1 MKNKKIIVAL
11 LVVVMVLSMAA
22 VCLTACDKSEWDD
35 IEAEALAAMM
45 DNAINNLAPTDALLN
60 NTEIAANLDVKA
72 KYGDSS
78 KNYGIA
84 FAVKLGLDKADDN
97 TNAFSLVITDKA
109 DNSVAFGAYYDESLG
124 NKYNDKVY
132 LQGPG
137 GNLALQAVKVKDV
150 IKDQNADIS
159 DSWCEEAQGTVLDA
173 LSEYFSGIIIQT
185 VGGLGDT
192 KISKDGKVARLELP
206 LTSLLQ
212 DKSSTGLGGLLESVG
227 SPMVDPYLEKLG
239 IDLKVA
245 QLVDILPKLTV
256 ALQFTFE
263 GSGVDTT
270 LKNIQAE
277 LSCGAKNVKINKT
290 NNKGTLLEL
299 DIAKDFSATVSA
311 DFFVAPST
319 SMVKLA
325 PTSVYEA
332 KVVNA
337 LNFTLKGEVNFDKDI
352 TASVGPL
359 NLNIPSGDYNVTI
372 ALDADPTA
380 LIGMTFP
387 KEIKDEVTGEV
398 IKKPTTQEI
407 LTCVGDVIE
416 EAVDYMLL
424 DIKSKTASASDTSL
438 LKLELSRPSVGAPL
452 KVSATELDALGIEG
466 LNLSGLTIAE
476 AISTIAKLFPADE
489 PTPEE
494 PTPDEPS
501 TEEPSGD
508 QSGSVS
514 GETDE
519 EKTDKI
525 LASIKP
531 YVELLSIIIKG
542 GSAQVNL
549 DGAKFDIK
557 EEVTGEVT
565 STATLDASIT
575 VNGEAI
581 TISGHATGLDK
592 LLAGLPA
599 DINATIKVTE
609 FKLGNAGK

>member
-22 VCLTACDKSEWDD
+22 VCLTACDEKGDWDD

-72 KYGDSS
+72 TYGEST

-84 FAVKLGLDKADDN
+84 FAVKLGLNKADDN
-97 TNAFSLVITDKA
+97 TNAFSLVVTDKA
-109 DNSVAFGAYYDESLG
+109 DNSVAFGAYYDESLSS
-124 NKYNDKVY
+124 KYNDKVY
-132 LQGPG
+132 LQGPS

-185 VGGLGDT
+185 VGGLGNT
-192 KISKDGKVARLELP
+192 MISKDGKVARLELP
-206 LTSLLQ
+206 LTTLLQ

-311 DFFVAPST
+311 EFFVAPST

-352 TASVGPL
+352 KASVGPL
-359 NLNIPSGDYNVTI
+359 NLNIPNGDYNVTL

-387 KEIKDEVTGEV
+387 ADKVVDGVTV
-398 IKKPTTQEI
+398 KPTTQEI
-407 LTCVGDVIE
+407 LTCVGDVLE
-416 EAVDYMLL
+416 DAVDYMLI
-424 DIKSKTASASDTSL
+424 DIKSKTASETDKSL
-438 LKLELSRPSVGAPL
+438 LKLELSRAAAGAPL
-452 KVSATELDALGIEG
+452 KVSATELGALGMDVNI
-466 LNLSGLTIAE
+466 SGLTIAD
-476 AISTIAKLFPADE
+476 AISTIANLFPAEE

-531 YVELLSIIIKG
+531 YIEILSIIIKG

-557 EEVTGEVT
+557 DEVTGEVT

>member
-22 VCLTACDKSEWDD
+22 VCLTACDDSEWDD

-109 DNSVAFGAYYDESLG
+109 DNSVAFGAYYDEGLD
-124 NKYNDKVY
+124 NKKYNDKVY
-132 LQGPG
+132 LQGPS

-319 SMVKLA
+319 SMVKWA

-332 KVVNA
+332 EVVNA
-337 LNFTLKGEVNFDKDI
+337 LNFTLKGEVNFDKEI
-352 TASVGPL
+352 KASVGPL

-387 KEIKDEVTGEV
+387 ADKVVDGVTV
-398 IKKPTTQEI
+398 KPTTQEI
-407 LTCVGDVIE
+407 LTCVGDVLE

-424 DIKSKTASASDTSL
+424 DIKSKTASASDNSL
-438 LKLELSRPSVGAPL
+438 LKLELSRAAVGAPL
-452 KVSATELDALGIEG
+452 KVSATELDALGMNVNI
-466 LNLSGLTIAE
+466 SGLTIAE
-476 AISTIAKLFPADE
+476 AISTIAKLFPAEE

-494 PTPDEPS
+494 PEAPTPEA
-501 TEEPSGD
+501 PSGD

-519 EKTDKI
+519 EKTDAI

-557 EEVTGEVT
+557 DEVTGEVT

-592 LLAGLPA
+592 LLAGLPQ

>member
-22 VCLTACDKSEWDD
+22 VCLTACNEEGDWDD

-132 LQGPG
+132 LQGPS

-407 LTCVGDVIE
+407 LTCVGDVLE

-424 DIKSKTASASDTSL
+424 DIKSKTASASDKSL
-438 LKLELSRPSVGAPL
+438 LKLELSRAADGAPL
-452 KVSATELDALGIEG
+452 SVSATELDALGMDVDI
-466 LNLSGLTIAE
+466 SGLTIAR
-476 AISTIAKLFPADE
+476 AISTIANLFPAEE

-531 YVELLSIIIKG
+531 YIEILSIIIKG

-557 EEVTGEVT
+557 DEVTGEVT

-581 TISGHATGLDK
+581 TITGHAVGLNK
-592 LLAGLPA
+592 LLAGLPE

>member
-22 VCLTACDKSEWDD
+22 VCLTACDEKGDWDE

-109 DNSVAFGAYYDESLG
+109 DNSVAFGAYYDEGLG
-124 NKYNDKVY
+124 KKYNDKVY

-352 TASVGPL
+352 KASVGPL
-359 NLNIPSGDYNVTI
+359 NLNIPSGDYNVTLAI
-372 ALDADPTA
+372 DADPTA

-387 KEIKDEVTGEV
+387 ADKVVDGVTV
-398 IKKPTTQEI
+398 KPTTQEI
-407 LTCVGDVIE
+407 LTCVGNVLE

-424 DIKSKTASASDTSL
+424 DIKSKTASASDQSL
-438 LKLELSRPSVGAPL
+438 LKLELSRAAVGAPL
-452 KVSATELDALGIEG
+452 KVSATELDALGMNVNI
-466 LNLSGLTIAE
+466 SGLTIAE
-476 AISTIAKLFPADE
+476 AINTIAKLFPADE

-494 PTPDEPS
+494 PEVPTPEA
-501 TEEPSGD
+501 PSGD

-519 EKTDKI
+519 EKTDAI

-549 DGAKFDIK
+549 DGAEFDIK
-557 EEVTGEVT
+557 DEETGKVT
-565 STATLDASIT
+565 STVTLDAGIT

-581 TISGHATGLDK
+581 TVTGHAVGLDK

>member
-109 DNSVAFGAYYDESLG
+109 DNSVAFGAYYDESLS

-337 LNFTLKGEVNFDKDI
+337 LNFTLKGEVNFDKAI
-352 TASVGPL
+352 QASVGPL

-387 KEIKDEVTGEV
+387 ADKVVDGVTV
-398 IKKPTTQEI
+398 KPTTQEI
-407 LTCVGDVIE
+407 LTCVGDVLDK
-416 EAVDYMLL
+416 AVDYMLL
-424 DIKSKTASASDTSL
+424 DIKSKTASASDKSL
-438 LKLELSRPSVGAPL
+438 LKLELSRAAEGAPL
-452 KVSATELDALGIEG
+452 SVSATELDALGMDVDI
-466 LNLSGLTIAE
+466 SGLTIAR
-476 AISTIAKLFPADE
+476 AISTIAGLFP
-489 PTPEE
+489 TEE
-494 PTPDEPS
+494 PTPGEPEVP
-501 TEEPSGD
+501 TPEVPSGD

-519 EKTDKI
+519 EKTDAI

-549 DGAKFDIK
+549 DGAEFDIK
-557 EEVTGEVT
+557 DEAGKVT
-565 STATLDASIT
+565 STVTLDAGIT
-575 VNGEAI
+575 VNGESI
-581 TISGHATGLDK
+581 TVTGHAVGLDK

>member
-22 VCLTACDKSEWDD
+22 VCLTACDKEGDWDE

-72 KYGDSS
+72 TYGEST

-84 FAVKLGLDKADDN
+84 FAVKLGLNKADDN
-97 TNAFSLVITDKA
+97 TNAFSLVVTDKA
-109 DNSVAFGAYYDESLG
+109 DNSVAFGAYYDESLS

-352 TASVGPL
+352 KASVGPL
-359 NLNIPSGDYNVTI
+359 NLNIPNGDYNVTL

-387 KEIKDEVTGEV
+387 ADKVVDGVTV
-398 IKKPTTQEI
+398 KPTTQEI
-407 LTCVGDVIE
+407 LTCVGDVLE
-416 EAVDYMLL
+416 EAVDYMLI
-424 DIKSKTASASDTSL
+424 DIKSKTASETDKSL
-438 LKLELSRPSVGAPL
+438 LKLELSRAAAGAPL
-452 KVSATELDALGIEG
+452 KVSATELGALGMDVNI
-466 LNLSGLTIAE
+466 SGLTIAD
-476 AISTIAKLFPADE
+476 AISTIANLFPAEE

-508 QSGSVS
+508 SGSVS

-531 YVELLSIIIKG
+531 YIEILSIIIKG

-557 EEVTGEVT
+557 DEVTGEVT

-581 TISGHATGLDK
+581 TITGHATGLDK

>member
-109 DNSVAFGAYYDESLG
+109 DNSVAFGAYYDESLSD
-124 NKYNDKVY
+124 KYNDKVY

-337 LNFTLKGEVNFDKDI
+337 LNFTLKGEVNFDKEI
-352 TASVGPL
+352 KASVGPL

-387 KEIKDEVTGEV
+387 ADKVVDGVTV
-398 IKKPTTQEI
+398 KPTTQEI
-407 LTCVGDVIE
+407 LTCVGNVLE

-438 LKLELSRPSVGAPL
+438 LKLELSRAAVGAPL
-452 KVSATELDALGIEG
+452 KVSATELDALGMNVNI
-466 LNLSGLTIAE
+466 SGLTIAE
-476 AISTIAKLFPADE
+476 AINTIAKLFPADE
-489 PTPEE
+489 PTPGEPE
-494 PTPDEPS
+494 VPTPEV
-501 TEEPSGD
+501 PSGD

-519 EKTDKI
+519 EKTDAI

-549 DGAKFDIK
+549 DGAEFDIK
-557 EEVTGEVT
+557 DEEGKVT
-565 STATLDASIT
+565 STVTLDAGIT

-581 TISGHATGLDK
+581 TVTGHAVGLDK

>member
-22 VCLTACDKSEWDD
+22 VCLTACDKEGDWDD

-109 DNSVAFGAYYDESLG
+109 DNSVAFGAYYDESLS

-311 DFFVAPST
+311 EFFVAPST

-352 TASVGPL
+352 KASVGPL
-359 NLNIPSGDYNVTI
+359 NLNIPNGDYNVTLAI
-372 ALDADPTA
+372 DADPTA

-387 KEIKDEVTGEV
+387 ADKVVDGVTV
-398 IKKPTTQEI
+398 KPTTQEI
-407 LTCVGDVIE
+407 LTCVGDVLE
-416 EAVDYMLL
+416 KAVDYMLI
-424 DIKSKTASASDTSL
+424 DIKSKTASETDKSL
-438 LKLELSRPSVGAPL
+438 LKLELSRAAAGAPL
-452 KVSATELDALGIEG
+452 KVSATELGALGMDVNI
-466 LNLSGLTIAE
+466 SGLTIAD
-476 AISTIAKLFPADE
+476 AISTIANLFPAEE

-531 YVELLSIIIKG
+531 YIEILSIIIKG

-557 EEVTGEVT
+557 DEVTGEVT

>member
-22 VCLTACDKSEWDD
+22 VCLTACDDSEWDD

-109 DNSVAFGAYYDESLG
+109 DNSVAFGAYYDESLS

-206 LTSLLQ
+206 LTTLLQ

-299 DIAKDFSATVSA
+299 DIAKDFSATVRA
-311 DFFVAPST
+311 EFFVAPST

-352 TASVGPL
+352 KASVGPL
-359 NLNIPSGDYNVTI
+359 NLNIPNGDYNVTLAI
-372 ALDADPTA
+372 DADPTA

-387 KEIKDEVTGEV
+387 ADKVVDGVTV
-398 IKKPTTQEI
+398 KPTTQEI
-407 LTCVGDVIE
+407 LTCVGDVLE
-416 EAVDYMLL
+416 KAVDYMLI
-424 DIKSKTASASDTSL
+424 DIKSKTASETDKSL
-438 LKLELSRPSVGAPL
+438 LKLELSRAAAGAPL
-452 KVSATELDALGIEG
+452 KVSATELGALGMDVNI
-466 LNLSGLTIAE
+466 SGLTIAD
-476 AISTIAKLFPADE
+476 AISTIANLFPAEE

-519 EKTDKI
+519 EKTDAI

-531 YVELLSIIIKG
+531 YIEILSIIIKG

-557 EEVTGEVT
+557 DEVTGEVT
-565 STATLDASIT
+565 STVTLDAGIT
-575 VNGEAI
+575 VNGESI
-581 TISGHATGLDK
+581 TVTGHAVGLDK

>member
-124 NKYNDKVY
+124 KNYNDKVY
-132 LQGPG
+132 LQGPS

-332 KVVNA
+332 EVVNA
-337 LNFTLKGEVNFDKDI
+337 LNFTLKGEVNFDKEI
-352 TASVGPL
+352 KASVGPL

-407 LTCVGDVIE
+407 LTCVGDVLE

-438 LKLELSRPSVGAPL
+438 LKLELSRAAVGAPL
-452 KVSATELDALGIEG
+452 KTGATELGALGMDV
-466 LNLSGLTIAE
+466 NLSNLTIAE
-476 AISTIAKLFPADE
+476 AINTIAKLFPADE

-494 PTPDEPS
+494 PEVPTPEA
-501 TEEPSGD
+501 PSGD

-519 EKTDKI
+519 ENTDAI

-557 EEVTGEVT
+557 DEETGKVT
-565 STATLDASIT
+565 STVTLDAGIT

-581 TISGHATGLDK
+581 TVTGHAVGLDK

>member
-22 VCLTACDKSEWDD
+22 VCLTACDDSEWDD

-84 FAVKLGLDKADDN
+84 FAVKLGLNKADDN

-109 DNSVAFGAYYDESLG
+109 DNSVAFGAYYDEGLDK
-124 NKYNDKVY
+124 KYNDKVY
-132 LQGPG
+132 LQGPS

-319 SMVKLA
+319 SMVKWA

-332 KVVNA
+332 EVVNA
-337 LNFTLKGEVNFDKDI
+337 LNFTLKGEVNFDKEI
-352 TASVGPL
+352 KASVGPL

-387 KEIKDEVTGEV
+387 ADKVVDGVTV
-398 IKKPTTQEI
+398 KPTTQEI
-407 LTCVGDVIE
+407 LTCVGNVLE

-438 LKLELSRPSVGAPL
+438 LKLELSRAAVGAPL
-452 KVSATELDALGIEG
+452 KVSATELDALGMNVNI
-466 LNLSGLTIAE
+466 SGLTIAE
-476 AISTIAKLFPADE
+476 AINTIAKLFPADE

-494 PTPDEPS
+494 PEVPTPEA
-501 TEEPSGD
+501 PSGD

-519 EKTDKI
+519 EKTDAI

-557 EEVTGEVT
+557 DEAGKVT
-565 STATLDASIT
+565 STVTLDAGIT
-575 VNGEAI
+575 VNGESI
-581 TISGHATGLDK
+581 TVTGHAVGLDK

>member
-22 VCLTACDKSEWDD
+22 ACLTACDKSEWDD

-109 DNSVAFGAYYDESLG
+109 DNSVAFGAYYDEGLDK
-124 NKYNDKVY
+124 KYNDKVY
-132 LQGPG
+132 LQGPS

-319 SMVKLA
+319 SMVKWA

-332 KVVNA
+332 EVVNA
-337 LNFTLKGEVNFDKDI
+337 LNFTLKGEVNFDKEI
-352 TASVGPL
+352 KASVGPL

-387 KEIKDEVTGEV
+387 ADKVVDGVTV
-398 IKKPTTQEI
+398 KPTTQEI
-407 LTCVGDVIE
+407 LTCVGDVLDK
-416 EAVDYMLL
+416 AVDYMLL
-424 DIKSKTASASDTSL
+424 DIKSKTASASDKSL
-438 LKLELSRPSVGAPL
+438 LKLELSRAAEGAPL
-452 KVSATELDALGIEG
+452 SVSATELDALGMDVDI
-466 LNLSGLTIAE
+466 SGLTIAR
-476 AISTIAKLFPADE
+476 AISTIAGLFPTEE

-494 PTPDEPS
+494 PEVPTPEV
-501 TEEPSGD
+501 PSGD

-519 EKTDKI
+519 EKTDAI

-549 DGAKFDIK
+549 DGAEFDIK
-557 EEVTGEVT
+557 DEEGKVT
-565 STATLDASIT
+565 STVTLDAGIT
-575 VNGEAI
+575 VNGESI
-581 TISGHATGLDK
+581 TVTGHAVGLDK

>member
-109 DNSVAFGAYYDESLG
+109 DNSVAFGAYYDESLS

-337 LNFTLKGEVNFDKDI
+337 LNFTLKGEVNFDKAI
-352 TASVGPL
+352 QASVGPL

-387 KEIKDEVTGEV
+387 ADKVVDGVTV
-398 IKKPTTQEI
+398 KPTTQEI
-407 LTCVGDVIE
+407 LTCVGDVLDK
-416 EAVDYMLL
+416 AVDYMLL
-424 DIKSKTASASDTSL
+424 DIKSKTASASDKSL
-438 LKLELSRPSVGAPL
+438 LKLELSRAAEGAPL
-452 KVSATELDALGIEG
+452 SVSATELDALGMDVDI
-466 LNLSGLTIAE
+466 SGLTIAR
-476 AISTIAKLFPADE
+476 AISTIAGLFPTDE

-494 PTPDEPS
+494 PEVPTPEA
-501 TEEPSGD
+501 PSGD

-519 EKTDKI
+519 EKTDAI

-549 DGAKFDIK
+549 DGAEFDIK
-557 EEVTGEVT
+557 DEAGKVT
-565 STATLDASIT
+565 STVTLDAGIT
-575 VNGEAI
+575 VNGESI
-581 TISGHATGLDK
+581 TVTGHAVGLDK

>member
-132 LQGPG
+132 LQGPS

-311 DFFVAPST
+311 EFFVAPST

-407 LTCVGDVIE
+407 LTCVGDVLE

-424 DIKSKTASASDTSL
+424 DIKSKTASASDKSL
-438 LKLELSRPSVGAPL
+438 LKLELSRAADGAPL
-452 KVSATELDALGIEG
+452 SVSATELDALGMDVDI
-466 LNLSGLTIAE
+466 SGLTIAR
-476 AISTIAKLFPADE
+476 AISTIANLFPAEE

-531 YVELLSIIIKG
+531 YIEILSIIIKG

-549 DGAKFDIK
+549 DGAEFDIK
-557 EEVTGEVT
+557 DEEGKVT
-565 STATLDASIT
+565 STVTLDASIT

-581 TISGHATGLDK
+581 TITGHAEGLDK

>member
-22 VCLTACDKSEWDD
+22 VCLTACDDSEWDD

-311 DFFVAPST
+311 EFFVAPST

-337 LNFTLKGEVNFDKDI
+337 LNFTLKGEVNFDKAI
-352 TASVGPL
+352 QASVGPL

-387 KEIKDEVTGEV
+387 ADKVVDGVTV
-398 IKKPTTQEI
+398 KPTTQEI
-407 LTCVGDVIE
+407 LTCVGDVLDK
-416 EAVDYMLL
+416 AVDYMLL
-424 DIKSKTASASDTSL
+424 DIKSKTASASDKSL
-438 LKLELSRPSVGAPL
+438 LKLELSRAAEGAPL
-452 KVSATELDALGIEG
+452 SVSATELDALGMDVDI
-466 LNLSGLTIAE
+466 SGLTIAR
-476 AISTIAKLFPADE
+476 AISTIAGLFP
-489 PTPEE
+489 TEE
-494 PTPDEPS
+494 PTPGEPEVP
-501 TEEPSGD
+501 TPEVPSGD

-519 EKTDKI
+519 EKTDAI

-549 DGAKFDIK
+549 DGAEFDIK
-557 EEVTGEVT
+557 DEEGKVT

-581 TISGHATGLDK
+581 TITGHATGLDK

>member
-84 FAVKLGLDKADDN
+84 FAVKLGLNKADDN

-109 DNSVAFGAYYDESLG
+109 DNSVAFGAYYDEGLDK
-124 NKYNDKVY
+124 KYNDKVY
-132 LQGPG
+132 LQGPS

-319 SMVKLA
+319 SMVKWA

-332 KVVNA
+332 EVVNA
-337 LNFTLKGEVNFDKDI
+337 LNFTLKGEVNFDKEI
-352 TASVGPL
+352 KASVGPL

-387 KEIKDEVTGEV
+387 ADKVVDGVTV
-398 IKKPTTQEI
+398 KPTTQEI
-407 LTCVGDVIE
+407 LTCVGNVLE

-438 LKLELSRPSVGAPL
+438 LKLELSRAAVGAPL
-452 KVSATELDALGIEG
+452 KVSATELDALGMNVNI
-466 LNLSGLTIAE
+466 SGLTIAE
-476 AISTIAKLFPADE
+476 AINTIAKLFPADE

-494 PTPDEPS
+494 PEVPTPEA
-501 TEEPSGD
+501 PSGD

-519 EKTDKI
+519 EKTDAI

-549 DGAKFDIK
+549 DGAEFDIK
-557 EEVTGEVT
+557 DGEGKVT
-565 STATLDASIT
+565 STVTLDAGIT

-581 TISGHATGLDK
+581 TVTGHAVGLDK

>member
-22 VCLTACDKSEWDD
+22 ACLTACDKSEWDD

-311 DFFVAPST
+311 EFFVAPST

-337 LNFTLKGEVNFDKDI
+337 LNFTLKGEVNFDKAI
-352 TASVGPL
+352 QASVGPL

-387 KEIKDEVTGEV
+387 ADKVVDGVTV
-398 IKKPTTQEI
+398 KPTTQEI
-407 LTCVGDVIE
+407 LTCVGDVLDK
-416 EAVDYMLL
+416 AVDYMLL
-424 DIKSKTASASDTSL
+424 DIKSKTASASDKSL
-438 LKLELSRPSVGAPL
+438 LKLELSRAAEGAPL
-452 KVSATELDALGIEG
+452 SVSATELDALGMDVDI
-466 LNLSGLTIAE
+466 SGLTIAR
-476 AISTIAKLFPADE
+476 AISTIAGLFP
-489 PTPEE
+489 TEE
-494 PTPDEPS
+494 PTPGEPEVP
-501 TEEPSGD
+501 TPEVPSGD

-519 EKTDKI
+519 EKTDAI

-549 DGAKFDIK
+549 DGAEFDIK
-557 EEVTGEVT
+557 DEEGKVT

-581 TISGHATGLDK
+581 TITGHATGLDK

>member
-109 DNSVAFGAYYDESLG
+109 DNSVAFGAYYDESLS

-337 LNFTLKGEVNFDKDI
+337 LNFTLKGEVNFDKAI
-352 TASVGPL
+352 QASVGPL

-387 KEIKDEVTGEV
+387 ADKVVDGVTV
-398 IKKPTTQEI
+398 KPTTQEI
-407 LTCVGDVIE
+407 LTCVGDVLDK
-416 EAVDYMLL
+416 AVDYMLL
-424 DIKSKTASASDTSL
+424 DIKSKTASASDKSL
-438 LKLELSRPSVGAPL
+438 LKLELSRAAEGAPL
-452 KVSATELDALGIEG
+452 SVSATELDALGMDVDI
-466 LNLSGLTIAE
+466 SGLTIAR
-476 AISTIAKLFPADE
+476 AISTIAGLFPTEE

-494 PTPDEPS
+494 PEVPTPEV
-501 TEEPSGD
+501 PSGD

-519 EKTDKI
+519 EKTDAI

-549 DGAKFDIK
+549 DGAEFDIK
-557 EEVTGEVT
+557 DEEGKVT
-565 STATLDASIT
+565 STVTLDAGIT
-575 VNGEAI
+575 VNGESI
-581 TISGHATGLDK
+581 TVTGHAVGLDK

>member
-109 DNSVAFGAYYDESLG
+109 DNSVAFGAYYDESLDK
-124 NKYNDKVY
+124 KYNDKVY

-311 DFFVAPST
+311 EFFVAPST
-319 SMVKLA
+319 SMVKWA

-332 KVVNA
+332 EVVNA
-337 LNFTLKGEVNFDKDI
+337 LNFTLKGEVNFDKEI
-352 TASVGPL
+352 KASVGPL

-387 KEIKDEVTGEV
+387 ADKVVDGVTV
-398 IKKPTTQEI
+398 KPTTQEI
-407 LTCVGDVIE
+407 LTCVGNVLE

-438 LKLELSRPSVGAPL
+438 LKLELSRAAVGAPL
-452 KVSATELDALGIEG
+452 KVSATELDALGMNVNI
-466 LNLSGLTIAE
+466 SGLTIAE
-476 AISTIAKLFPADE
+476 AISTIAKLFPA
-489 PTPEE
+489 EE
-494 PTPDEPS
+494 PTPGEPEAP
-501 TEEPSGD
+501 TPEEPSGD

-519 EKTDKI
+519 EKTDAI

-549 DGAKFDIK
+549 DGAEFDIK
-557 EEVTGEVT
+557 DEAGKVT
-565 STATLDASIT
+565 STVTLDAGIT
-575 VNGEAI
+575 VNGESI
-581 TISGHATGLDK
+581 TVTGHAVGLDK

>member
-109 DNSVAFGAYYDESLG
+109 DNSVAFGAYYDEGLDK
-124 NKYNDKVY
+124 KYNDKVY
-132 LQGPG
+132 LQGPS

-319 SMVKLA
+319 SMVKWA

-332 KVVNA
+332 EVVNA
-337 LNFTLKGEVNFDKDI
+337 LNFTLKGEVNFDKEI
-352 TASVGPL
+352 RASVGPL

-387 KEIKDEVTGEV
+387 ADKVVDGVTV
-398 IKKPTTQEI
+398 KPTTQEI
-407 LTCVGDVIE
+407 LTCVGNVLE

-438 LKLELSRPSVGAPL
+438 LKLELSRAAVGAPL
-452 KVSATELDALGIEG
+452 KVSATELDALGMNVNI
-466 LNLSGLTIAE
+466 SGLTIAE
-476 AISTIAKLFPADE
+476 AINTIAKLFPADE

-494 PTPDEPS
+494 PEVPTPEA
-501 TEEPSGD
+501 PSGD

-519 EKTDKI
+519 EKTDAI

-549 DGAKFDIK
+549 DGAEFDIK
-557 EEVTGEVT
+557 DGEGKVT
-565 STATLDASIT
+565 STVTLDAGIT
-575 VNGEAI
+575 VNGESI
-581 TISGHATGLDK
+581 TVTGHAVGLDK

>member
-109 DNSVAFGAYYDESLG
+109 DNSVAFGAYYDESLS

-337 LNFTLKGEVNFDKDI
+337 LNFTLKGEVNFDKAI
-352 TASVGPL
+352 QASVGPL

-387 KEIKDEVTGEV
+387 ADKVVDGVTV
-398 IKKPTTQEI
+398 KPTTQEI
-407 LTCVGDVIE
+407 LTCVGDVLDK
-416 EAVDYMLL
+416 AVDYMLL
-424 DIKSKTASASDTSL
+424 DIKSKTASASDKSL
-438 LKLELSRPSVGAPL
+438 LKLELSRAAEGAPL
-452 KVSATELDALGIEG
+452 SVSATELDALGMDVDI
-466 LNLSGLTIAE
+466 SGLTIAR
-476 AISTIAKLFPADE
+476 AISTIAGLFPTEE

-494 PTPDEPS
+494 PEVPTPEV
-501 TEEPSGD
+501 PSGD

-519 EKTDKI
+519 EKTDAI

-549 DGAKFDIK
+549 DGAEFDIK
-557 EEVTGEVT
+557 DEEGKVT
-565 STATLDASIT
+565 STVTLDAGIT

-581 TISGHATGLDK
+581 TVTGHAVGLDK

>member
-109 DNSVAFGAYYDESLG
+109 DNSVAFGAYYDEGLDK
-124 NKYNDKVY
+124 KYNDKVY
-132 LQGPG
+132 LQGPS

-319 SMVKLA
+319 SMVKWA

-332 KVVNA
+332 EVVNA
-337 LNFTLKGEVNFDKDI
+337 LNFTLKGEVNFDKEI
-352 TASVGPL
+352 KASVGPL

-387 KEIKDEVTGEV
+387 ADKVVDGVTV
-398 IKKPTTQEI
+398 KPTTQEI
-407 LTCVGDVIE
+407 LTCVGNVLE

-438 LKLELSRPSVGAPL
+438 LKLELSRAAVGAPL
-452 KVSATELDALGIEG
+452 KVSATELDALGMNVNI
-466 LNLSGLTIAE
+466 SGLTIAE
-476 AISTIAKLFPADE
+476 AINTIAKLFPADE

-494 PTPDEPS
+494 PEVPTPEA
-501 TEEPSGD
+501 PSGD

-519 EKTDKI
+519 EKTDAI

-549 DGAKFDIK
+549 DGAEFDIK
-557 EEVTGEVT
+557 DGEGKVT
-565 STATLDASIT
+565 STVTLDAGIT
-575 VNGEAI
+575 VNGESI
-581 TISGHATGLDK
+581 TVTGHAVGLDK

>member
-22 VCLTACDKSEWDD
+22 VCLTACDDSEWDD

-109 DNSVAFGAYYDESLG
+109 DNSVAFGAYYDEGLDK
-124 NKYNDKVY
+124 KYNDKVY
-132 LQGPG
+132 LQGPS

-319 SMVKLA
+319 SMVKWA

-332 KVVNA
+332 EVVNA
-337 LNFTLKGEVNFDKDI
+337 LNFTLKGEVNFDKEI
-352 TASVGPL
+352 KASVGPL

-387 KEIKDEVTGEV
+387 ADKVVDGVTV
-398 IKKPTTQEI
+398 KPTTQEI
-407 LTCVGDVIE
+407 LTCVGNVLE

-424 DIKSKTASASDTSL
+424 DIKSKTASASDQSL
-438 LKLELSRPSVGAPL
+438 LKLELSRAAVGAPL
-452 KVSATELDALGIEG
+452 KVSATELDALGMNVNI
-466 LNLSGLTIAE
+466 SGLTIAE
-476 AISTIAKLFPADE
+476 AINTIAKLFPADE

-494 PTPDEPS
+494 PEVPTPEA
-501 TEEPSGD
+501 PSGD

-519 EKTDKI
+519 EKTDAI

-549 DGAKFDIK
+549 DGAEFDIK
-557 EEVTGEVT
+557 DEETGEVT
-565 STATLDASIT
+565 STVTLDAGIT

-581 TISGHATGLDK
+581 TVTGHAVGLDK

>member
-22 VCLTACDKSEWDD
+22 VCLTACDDSEWDD

-109 DNSVAFGAYYDESLG
+109 DNSVAFGAYYDEGLD
-124 NKYNDKVY
+124 NKKYNDKVY
-132 LQGPG
+132 LQGPS

-319 SMVKLA
+319 SMVKWA

-332 KVVNA
+332 EVVNA
-337 LNFTLKGEVNFDKDI
+337 LNFTLKGEVNFDKEI
-352 TASVGPL
+352 KASVGPL

-387 KEIKDEVTGEV
+387 ADKVVDGVTV
-398 IKKPTTQEI
+398 KPTTQEI
-407 LTCVGDVIE
+407 LTCVGNVLE
-416 EAVDYMLL
+416 KAVDYMLL
-424 DIKSKTASASDTSL
+424 DIKSKTASASDQSL
-438 LKLELSRPSVGAPL
+438 LKLELSRAAVGAPL
-452 KVSATELDALGIEG
+452 KVSATELDALGMNVNI
-466 LNLSGLTIAE
+466 SGLTIAE
-476 AISTIAKLFPADE
+476 AINTIAKLFPAEE

-501 TEEPSGD
+501 TEESSGD

-557 EEVTGEVT
+557 DEVTGKVT
-565 STATLDASIT
+565 STVTLDAGIT
-575 VNGEAI
+575 VNGESI
-581 TISGHATGLDK
+581 TVTGHAVGLDK
-592 LLAGLPA
+592 LLAGLPE

>member
-109 DNSVAFGAYYDESLG
+109 DNSVAFGAYYDESLS

-311 DFFVAPST
+311 EFFVAPST

-337 LNFTLKGEVNFDKDI
+337 LNFTLKGEVNFDKEI
-352 TASVGPL
+352 KASVGPL

-387 KEIKDEVTGEV
+387 ADKVVDGVTV
-398 IKKPTTQEI
+398 KPTTQEI
-407 LTCVGDVIE
+407 LTCVGNVLE

-424 DIKSKTASASDTSL
+424 DIKSKTASASDNSL
-438 LKLELSRPSVGAPL
+438 LKLELSRAAVGAPL
-452 KVSATELDALGIEG
+452 KVSATELDALGMNVNI
-466 LNLSGLTIAE
+466 SGLTIAE
-476 AISTIAKLFPADE
+476 AINTIAKLFPA
-489 PTPEE
+489 EE
-494 PTPDEPS
+494 PTPGEPEVP
-501 TEEPSGD
+501 TPEEPSGD

-557 EEVTGEVT
+557 DEEGKVT
-565 STATLDASIT
+565 STVTLDAGIT
-575 VNGEAI
+575 VNGESI
-581 TISGHATGLDK
+581 TVTGHAVGLDK

>member
-109 DNSVAFGAYYDESLG
+109 DNSVAFGAYYDESLSD
-124 NKYNDKVY
+124 KYNDKVY
-132 LQGPG
+132 LQGPS

-311 DFFVAPST
+311 EFFVAPST

-337 LNFTLKGEVNFDKDI
+337 LNFTLKGEVNFDKEI
-352 TASVGPL
+352 KASVGPL

-387 KEIKDEVTGEV
+387 ADKVVDGVTV
-398 IKKPTTQEI
+398 KPTTQEI
-407 LTCVGDVIE
+407 LTCVGNVLE

-438 LKLELSRPSVGAPL
+438 LKLELSRAAVGAPL
-452 KVSATELDALGIEG
+452 KVSATELDALGMNVNI
-466 LNLSGLTIAE
+466 SGLTIAE
-476 AISTIAKLFPADE
+476 AINTIAKLFPADE

-494 PTPDEPS
+494 PEVPTPEV
-501 TEEPSGD
+501 PSGD

-519 EKTDKI
+519 EKTDAI

-549 DGAKFDIK
+549 DGAEFDIK
-557 EEVTGEVT
+557 DEEGKVT
-565 STATLDASIT
+565 STVTLDAGIT
-575 VNGEAI
+575 VNGESI
-581 TISGHATGLDK
+581 TVTGHAVGLDK

>member
-109 DNSVAFGAYYDESLG
+109 DNSVAFGAYYDESLS

-337 LNFTLKGEVNFDKDI
+337 LNFTLKGEVNFDKAI
-352 TASVGPL
+352 QASVGPL

-387 KEIKDEVTGEV
+387 ADKVVDGVTV
-398 IKKPTTQEI
+398 KPTTQEI
-407 LTCVGDVIE
+407 LTCVGDVLDK
-416 EAVDYMLL
+416 AVDYMLL
-424 DIKSKTASASDTSL
+424 DIKSKTASASDKSL
-438 LKLELSRPSVGAPL
+438 LKLELSRAAEGAPL
-452 KVSATELDALGIEG
+452 SVSATELDALGMDVDI
-466 LNLSGLTIAE
+466 SGLTIAR
-476 AISTIAKLFPADE
+476 AISTIAGLFP
-489 PTPEE
+489 TEE
-494 PTPDEPS
+494 PTPGEPEVP
-501 TEEPSGD
+501 TPEVPSGD

-519 EKTDKI
+519 ENTDKI

-549 DGAKFDIK
+549 DGAEFDIK
-557 EEVTGEVT
+557 DGEGKVT
-565 STATLDASIT
+565 STVTLDAGIT
-575 VNGEAI
+575 VNGESI
-581 TISGHATGLDK
+581 TVTGHAVGLDK

>member
-109 DNSVAFGAYYDESLG
+109 DNSVAFGAYYDESLS

-337 LNFTLKGEVNFDKDI
+337 LNFTLKGEVNFDKAI
-352 TASVGPL
+352 QASVGPL

-387 KEIKDEVTGEV
+387 ADKVVDGVTV
-398 IKKPTTQEI
+398 KPTTQEI
-407 LTCVGDVIE
+407 LTCVGDVLDK
-416 EAVDYMLL
+416 AVDYMLL
-424 DIKSKTASASDTSL
+424 DIKSKTASASDKSL
-438 LKLELSRPSVGAPL
+438 LKLELSRAAEGAPL
-452 KVSATELDALGIEG
+452 SVSATELDALGMDVDI
-466 LNLSGLTIAE
+466 SGLTIAR
-476 AISTIAKLFPADE
+476 AISTIAGLFP
-489 PTPEE
+489 TEE
-494 PTPDEPS
+494 PTPGEPEVP
-501 TEEPSGD
+501 TPEVPSGD

-519 EKTDKI
+519 EKTDAI

-549 DGAKFDIK
+549 DGAEFDIK
-557 EEVTGEVT
+557 DEEGKVT
-565 STATLDASIT
+565 STVTLDAGIT
-575 VNGEAI
+575 VNGESI
-581 TISGHATGLDK
+581 TVTGHAVGLDK

>member
-97 TNAFSLVITDKA
+97 TNAFSLVVTDKA

-124 NKYNDKVY
+124 KNYNDKVY

-137 GNLALQAVKVKDV
+137 GNLALQAVRVKDV

-352 TASVGPL
+352 KASVGPL
-359 NLNIPSGDYNVTI
+359 NLNIPSGDYNVTLAI
-372 ALDADPTA
+372 DADPTA

-387 KEIKDEVTGEV
+387 ADKVVDGVTV
-398 IKKPTTQEI
+398 KPTTEEI
-407 LTCVGDVIE
+407 LTCVGDVLE
-416 EAVDYMLL
+416 KAVDYMLI
-424 DIKSKTASASDTSL
+424 DIKSKTASATDNSL
-438 LKLELSRPSVGAPL
+438 LKLELSRAAAGAPL
-452 KVSATELDALGIEG
+452 KVSATELGALGMNVNIAG
-466 LNLSGLTIAE
+466 LPIAD
-476 AISTIAKLFPADE
+476 AISTIANLFPAEE

-501 TEEPSGD
+501 TDEPSGD

-531 YVELLSIIIKG
+531 YIEILSIIIKG

-557 EEVTGEVT
+557 DEVTGEVT

-581 TISGHATGLDK
+581 TITGHATGLDK

>member
-22 VCLTACDKSEWDD
+22 VCLTACDKSEWDE

-72 KYGDSS
+72 TYGEST

-84 FAVKLGLDKADDN
+84 FAVKLGLNKADDN
-97 TNAFSLVITDKA
+97 TNAFSLVVTDKA

-124 NKYNDKVY
+124 SKYNDKVY
-132 LQGPG
+132 LQGPS

-185 VGGLGDT
+185 VGGLGNT
-192 KISKDGKVARLELP
+192 MISKDGKVARLELP
-206 LTSLLQ
+206 LTQLLQ

-270 LKNIQAE
+270 LKDIQAE
-277 LSCGAKNVKINKT
+277 LSCGAKDVKINKT

-299 DIAKDFSATVSA
+299 GIAKDFSATVKA
-311 DFFVAPST
+311 DFYVAPST

-337 LNFTLKGEVNFDKDI
+337 LNFTLKGEVNFDKEI
-352 TASVGPL
+352 KASVGPL
-359 NLNIPSGDYNVTI
+359 NLNIPSGDYNVTLAI
-372 ALDADPTA
+372 DADPTA
-380 LIGMTFP
+380 LIGMEFP
-387 KEIKDEVTGEV
+387 KETKDEVTGEV
-398 IKKPTTQEI
+398 TKPTTQEI
-407 LTCVGDVIE
+407 LTCVGNVLE
-416 EAVDYMLL
+416 EAVDYMLI
-424 DIKSKTASASDTSL
+424 DIKSKTASATDKSL
-438 LKLELSRPSVGAPL
+438 LKLELSRAAAGAPL
-452 KVSATELDALGIEG
+452 KVSATELDALGMDVNI
-466 LNLSGLTIAE
+466 SGLTIAE
-476 AISTIAKLFPADE
+476 AINTIAKLFPAEE

-494 PTPDEPS
+494 PTPEEPS

-508 QSGSVS
+508 SGSVS

-531 YVELLSIIIKG
+531 YVEILSIIIKG

-549 DGAKFDIK
+549 DGAEFDIK
-557 EEVTGEVT
+557 DKEGNVT
-565 STATLDASIT
+565 STVTLDAGIT
-575 VNGEAI
+575 VNGESI
-581 TISGHATGLDK
+581 TVTGHAVGLDK

>member
-109 DNSVAFGAYYDESLG
+109 DNSVAFGAYYDESLSD
-124 NKYNDKVY
+124 KYNDKVY

-290 NNKGTLLEL
+290 DNKGTLLEL

-311 DFFVAPST
+311 EFFVAPST

-337 LNFTLKGEVNFDKDI
+337 LNFTLKGEVNFDKEI
-352 TASVGPL
+352 KASVGPL

-387 KEIKDEVTGEV
+387 ADKVVDGVTV
-398 IKKPTTQEI
+398 KPTTQEI
-407 LTCVGDVIE
+407 LTCVGNVLE

-438 LKLELSRPSVGAPL
+438 LKLELSRAAVGAPL
-452 KVSATELDALGIEG
+452 KVSATELDALGMNVNI
-466 LNLSGLTIAE
+466 SGLTIAE
-476 AISTIAKLFPADE
+476 AINTIAKLFPADE

-494 PTPDEPS
+494 PEVPTPEA
-501 TEEPSGD
+501 PSGD

-519 EKTDKI
+519 EKTDAI

-549 DGAKFDIK
+549 DGAEFDIK
-557 EEVTGEVT
+557 DGEGKVT
-565 STATLDASIT
+565 STVTLDAGIT
-575 VNGEAI
+575 VNGESI
-581 TISGHATGLDK
+581 TVTGHAVGLDK

>member
-109 DNSVAFGAYYDESLG
+109 DNSVAFGAYYDESLSD
-124 NKYNDKVY
+124 KYNDKVY
-132 LQGPG
+132 LQGPS

-332 KVVNA
+332 EVVNA
-337 LNFTLKGEVNFDKDI
+337 LNFTLKGEVNFDKEI
-352 TASVGPL
+352 KASVGPL

-387 KEIKDEVTGEV
+387 ADKVVDGVTV
-398 IKKPTTQEI
+398 KPTTQEI
-407 LTCVGDVIE
+407 LTCVGNVLE

-438 LKLELSRPSVGAPL
+438 LKLELSRAAVGAPL
-452 KVSATELDALGIEG
+452 KVSATELDALGMNVNI
-466 LNLSGLTIAE
+466 SGLTIAE
-476 AISTIAKLFPADE
+476 AINTIAKLFPADE

-494 PTPDEPS
+494 PEVPTPEA
-501 TEEPSGD
+501 PSGD

-519 EKTDKI
+519 EKTDAI

-549 DGAKFDIK
+549 DGAEFDIK
-557 EEVTGEVT
+557 DGEGKVT
-565 STATLDASIT
+565 STVTLDAGIT
-575 VNGEAI
+575 VNGESI
-581 TISGHATGLDK
+581 TVTGHAVGLDK

>member
-124 NKYNDKVY
+124 KNYNDKVY

-206 LTSLLQ
+206 LTTLLQ

-332 KVVNA
+332 EVVNA
-337 LNFTLKGEVNFDKDI
+337 LNFTLKGEVNFDKEI
-352 TASVGPL
+352 KASVGPL

-407 LTCVGDVIE
+407 LTCVGDVLE

-424 DIKSKTASASDTSL
+424 DIKSKTASASDNSL
-438 LKLELSRPSVGAPL
+438 LKLELSRAAVGAPL
-452 KVSATELDALGIEG
+452 KVSATELDALGMNVNI
-466 LNLSGLTIAE
+466 SGLTIAE
-476 AISTIAKLFPADE
+476 AISTIAKLFPAEE

-494 PTPDEPS
+494 PEVPTPEA
-501 TEEPSGD
+501 PSGD

-519 EKTDKI
+519 EKTDAI

-549 DGAKFDIK
+549 DGAEFDIK
-557 EEVTGEVT
+557 DGEGKVT
-565 STATLDASIT
+565 STVTLDAGIT

-581 TISGHATGLDK
+581 TVTGHAVGLDK
-592 LLAGLPA
+592 LLAGLPE

>member
-84 FAVKLGLDKADDN
+84 FAVKLGLNKADDN

-132 LQGPG
+132 LQGPS

-337 LNFTLKGEVNFDKDI
+337 LNFTLKGEVNFDKAI
-352 TASVGPL
+352 QASVGPL

-387 KEIKDEVTGEV
+387 ADKVVDGVTV
-398 IKKPTTQEI
+398 KPTTQEI
-407 LTCVGDVIE
+407 LTCVGDVLDK
-416 EAVDYMLL
+416 AVDYMLL
-424 DIKSKTASASDTSL
+424 DIKSKTASASDKSL
-438 LKLELSRPSVGAPL
+438 LKLELSRAAEGAPL
-452 KVSATELDALGIEG
+452 SVSATELDALGMDVDI
-466 LNLSGLTIAE
+466 SGLTIAR
-476 AISTIAKLFPADE
+476 AISTIAGLFP
-489 PTPEE
+489 TEE
-494 PTPDEPS
+494 PTPGEPEVP
-501 TEEPSGD
+501 TPEVPSGD

-519 EKTDKI
+519 EKTDAI

-549 DGAKFDIK
+549 DGAEFDIK
-557 EEVTGEVT
+557 DEEGKVT
-565 STATLDASIT
+565 STVTLDAGIT

-581 TISGHATGLDK
+581 TVTGHAVGLDK

>member
-109 DNSVAFGAYYDESLG
+109 DNSVAFGAYYDESLS

-337 LNFTLKGEVNFDKDI
+337 LNFTLKGEVNFDKAI
-352 TASVGPL
+352 QASVGPL

-387 KEIKDEVTGEV
+387 ADKVVDGVTV
-398 IKKPTTQEI
+398 KPTTQEI
-407 LTCVGDVIE
+407 LTCVGDVLDK
-416 EAVDYMLL
+416 AVDYMLL
-424 DIKSKTASASDTSL
+424 DIKSKTASASDKSL
-438 LKLELSRPSVGAPL
+438 LKLELSRAAEGAPL
-452 KVSATELDALGIEG
+452 SVSATELDALGMNVKI
-466 LNLSGLTIAE
+466 SGLTIAR
-476 AISTIAKLFPADE
+476 AISTIAGLFPTEE

-494 PTPDEPS
+494 PEVPTPEV
-501 TEEPSGD
+501 PSGD

-519 EKTDKI
+519 EKTDAI

-549 DGAKFDIK
+549 DGAEFDIK
-557 EEVTGEVT
+557 DEEGKVT
-565 STATLDASIT
+565 STVTLDAGIT
-575 VNGEAI
+575 VNGESI
-581 TISGHATGLDK
+581 TVTGHAVGLDK

>member
-22 VCLTACDKSEWDD
+22 VCLTACDDSEWDD

-311 DFFVAPST
+311 EFFVAPST

-337 LNFTLKGEVNFDKDI
+337 LNFTLKGEVNFDKEI
-352 TASVGPL
+352 KASVGPL
-359 NLNIPSGDYNVTI
+359 NLNIPGGDYNVTI

-387 KEIKDEVTGEV
+387 ADKVVDGVTV
-398 IKKPTTQEI
+398 KPTTQEI
-407 LTCVGDVIE
+407 LTCVGNVLE
-416 EAVDYMLL
+416 KAVDYMLL
-424 DIKSKTASASDTSL
+424 DIKSKTASASDKSL
-438 LKLELSRPSVGAPL
+438 LKLELSRAAVGAPL
-452 KVSATELDALGIEG
+452 KVSATELDALGMDVNI
-466 LNLSGLTIAE
+466 SGLTIAE
-476 AISTIAKLFPADE
+476 AINTIAKLFPADE

-494 PTPDEPS
+494 PEVPTPEA
-501 TEEPSGD
+501 PSGD

-519 EKTDKI
+519 EKTDAI

-557 EEVTGEVT
+557 DGEGKVT
-565 STATLDASIT
+565 STVTLDAGIT
-575 VNGEAI
+575 VNGESI
-581 TISGHATGLDK
+581 TVTGHAVGLDK

>member
-72 KYGDSS
+72 TYGEST

-84 FAVKLGLDKADDN
+84 FAVKLGLNKADDN
-97 TNAFSLVITDKA
+97 TNAFSLVVTDKA
-109 DNSVAFGAYYDESLG
+109 DNSVAFGAYYDESLS

-206 LTSLLQ
+206 LTTLLQ

-352 TASVGPL
+352 KASVGPL
-359 NLNIPSGDYNVTI
+359 NLNIPNGDYNVTLAI
-372 ALDADPTA
+372 DADPTA

-387 KEIKDEVTGEV
+387 ADKVVDGVTV
-398 IKKPTTQEI
+398 KPTTQEI
-407 LTCVGDVIE
+407 LTCVGDVLE
-416 EAVDYMLL
+416 EAVDYMLI
-424 DIKSKTASASDTSL
+424 DIKSKTASETDKSL
-438 LKLELSRPSVGAPL
+438 LKLELSRAAAGAPL
-452 KVSATELDALGIEG
+452 KVSATELGALGMDVNI
-466 LNLSGLTIAE
+466 SGLTIAD
-476 AISTIAKLFPADE
+476 AISTIANLFPAEE

-531 YVELLSIIIKG
+531 YIEILSIIIKG

-557 EEVTGEVT
+557 DEVTGEVT

-581 TISGHATGLDK
+581 TITGHATGLDK

>member
-72 KYGDSS
+72 KYGEST

-84 FAVKLGLDKADDN
+84 FAVKLGLNKADDN
-97 TNAFSLVITDKA
+97 TNAFSLVVTDKA
-109 DNSVAFGAYYDESLG
+109 DNSVAFGAYYDESLSS
-124 NKYNDKVY
+124 KYNDKVY

-150 IKDQNADIS
+150 IKKENADIS

-337 LNFTLKGEVNFDKDI
+337 LNFTLKGEVNFDKAI
-352 TASVGPL
+352 QASVGPL

-387 KEIKDEVTGEV
+387 ADKVVDGVTV
-398 IKKPTTQEI
+398 KPTTQEI
-407 LTCVGDVIE
+407 LTCVGDVLDK
-416 EAVDYMLL
+416 AVDYMLL
-424 DIKSKTASASDTSL
+424 DIKSKTASASDKSL
-438 LKLELSRPSVGAPL
+438 LKLELSRAAEGAPL
-452 KVSATELDALGIEG
+452 SVSATELDALGMDVDI
-466 LNLSGLTIAE
+466 SGLTIAR
-476 AISTIAKLFPADE
+476 AISTIAGLFP
-489 PTPEE
+489 TEE
-494 PTPDEPS
+494 PTPGEPEVP
-501 TEEPSGD
+501 TPEVPSGD

-519 EKTDKI
+519 EKTDAI

-549 DGAKFDIK
+549 DGAEFDIK
-557 EEVTGEVT
+557 DEEGKVT
-565 STATLDASIT
+565 STVTLDAGIT

-581 TISGHATGLDK
+581 TVTGHAVGLDK

>member
-22 VCLTACDKSEWDD
+22 VCLTACDDSEWDD

-109 DNSVAFGAYYDESLG
+109 DNSVAFGAYYDEGLD
-124 NKYNDKVY
+124 NKKYNDKVY
-132 LQGPG
+132 LQGPS

-319 SMVKLA
+319 SMVKWA

-332 KVVNA
+332 EVVNA
-337 LNFTLKGEVNFDKDI
+337 LNFTLKGEVNFDKAI
-352 TASVGPL
+352 QASVGPL

-387 KEIKDEVTGEV
+387 ADKVVDGVTV
-398 IKKPTTQEI
+398 KPTTQEI
-407 LTCVGDVIE
+407 LTCVGNVLE

-424 DIKSKTASASDTSL
+424 DIKSKTASASDKSL

-452 KVSATELDALGIEG
+452 KVTATELDALGMEG
-466 LNLSGLTIAE
+466 LNISGLEIAG
-476 AISTIAKLFPADE
+476 AIDVIAGFFPAEE

-531 YVELLSIIIKG
+531 YIEILSIIIKG

-549 DGAKFDIK
+549 DGAEFDIK
-557 EEVTGEVT
+557 DEVTGEVT

-592 LLAGLPA
+592 LLAGLPT